1 MHAADP
7 RRAPG
12 LPTSPDVPLIPALRS
27 PTAPLPPVL
36 ASARPA
42 KETTMKRF
50 ILRTLP
56 ILTVLAIGLL
66 PLIGADEV
74 GAPAAKNSVNAFQ
87 MILAAGWTEWQ
98 IILLSVIAFA
108 VAIQLFI
115 TLKREVIIPPGIAE
129 DLHNCFAQSDPTY
142 VSQVIASAIDKK
154 DFGYDAMVAAAE
166 CTATAETNRWNGKIG
181 WLALFASIG
190 TMMGLFGTV
199 WGMIGAFMAMA
210 ANPAG
215 VDAAMLA
222 GTIGGALITTA
233 NGLIVAIPMLICV
246 FILRGRLNQYIL
258 DATVISNEI
267 LDYFRPA
274 R

>member
-1 MHAADP
+1 
-7 RRAPG
+7 
-12 LPTSPDVPLIPALRS
+12 
-27 PTAPLPPVL
+27 
-36 ASARPA
+36 
-42 KETTMKRF
+42 MKRF
-50 ILRTLP
+50 TLRALP
-56 ILTVLAIGLL
+56 ILAVLAIGLL
-66 PLIGADEV
+66 PLIGADEA
-74 GAPAAKNSVNAFQ
+74 APAVKKEISALQ
-87 MILAAGWTEWQ
+87 MIIDSGWTEWQ

-115 TLKREVIIPPGIAE
+115 TLKREAIIPPGIAE
-129 DLHNCFAQSDPTY
+129 DLHNCFAEGVTDEAIENALTMTQNDPTY

-166 CTATAETNRWNGKIG
+166 CTATAEGNRWNTKIG

-190 TMMGLFGTV
+190 TLLGLFGTV
-199 WGMIGAFMAMA
+199 WGMIGAFMDMA

-215 VDAAMLA
+215 VDASMLA

-246 FILRGRLNQYIL
+246 FILRARLNQHIL

-267 LDYFRPA
+267 LDYFRTA

>member
-1 MHAADP
+1 
-7 RRAPG
+7 
-12 LPTSPDVPLIPALRS
+12 
-27 PTAPLPPVL
+27 
-36 ASARPA
+36 
-42 KETTMKRF
+42 MKRF
-50 ILRTLP
+50 ILRALL
-56 ILTVLAIGLL
+56 ILAVLAIGIL
-66 PLIGADEV
+66 PLIGADEAAV
-74 GAPAAKNSVNAFQ
+74 PAAKKEISAFQ
-87 MILAAGWTEWQ
+87 MIIDSGWTEWQ

-108 VAIQLFI
+108 VALQLFI
-115 TLKREVIIPPGIAE
+115 TLKREAIIPPGIAE
-129 DLHNCFAQSDPTY
+129 DLHNCFAEGVTDEAVENALSMTQNDPTY

-166 CTATAETNRWNGKIG
+166 STATAEGNRWNTKIG

-190 TMMGLFGTV
+190 TLLGLFGTV
-199 WGMIGAFMAMA
+199 WGMIGAFMDMA

-215 VDAAMLA
+215 VDASMLA

-246 FILRGRLNQYIL
+246 FILRARLNQYIL

-267 LDYFRPA
+267 LDYFRTA

>member
-1 MHAADP
+1 
-7 RRAPG
+7 
-12 LPTSPDVPLIPALRS
+12 
-27 PTAPLPPVL
+27 
-36 ASARPA
+36 
-42 KETTMKRF
+42 MKRS
-50 ILRTLP
+50 ILRALP
-56 ILTVLAIGLL
+56 ILAVLAIGLL
-66 PLIGADEV
+66 PLIGADEA
-74 GAPAAKNSVNAFQ
+74 GAPAAKKEISAFQ
-87 MILAAGWTEWQ
+87 MIIDSGWTEWQ

-108 VAIQLFI
+108 VALQLFI
-115 TLKREVIIPPGIAE
+115 TLKREAIIPPGIAE
-129 DLHNCFAQSDPTY
+129 DLHNCFAEGVTDEAVENALSMTQNDPTY

-166 CTATAETNRWNGKIG
+166 CTATAEGNRWNNKIG

-190 TMMGLFGTV
+190 TLLGLFGTV
-199 WGMIGAFMAMA
+199 WGMIGAFMDMA

-215 VDAAMLA
+215 VDASMLA

-246 FILRGRLNQYIL
+246 FILRARLNQYIL

-267 LDYFRPA
+267 LDYFRTA

>member
-1 MHAADP
+1 MKSLFA
-7 RRAPG
+7 RV
-12 LPTSPDVPLIPALRS
+12 LPTFALCTLAAMPLLGAEGDAAAGPAPKKS
-27 PTAPLPPVL
+27 V
-36 ASARPA
+36 SA
-42 KETTMKRF
+42 
-50 ILRTLP
+50 L
-56 ILTVLAIGLL
+56 
-66 PLIGADEV
+66 
-74 GAPAAKNSVNAFQ
+74 Q
-87 MILAAGWTEWQ
+87 MIIDSGWTEWQ
-98 IILLSVIAFA
+98 IIVLSVISFA

-115 TLKREVIIPPGIAE
+115 TLKREAIIPPGIAE
-129 DLHNCFAQSDPTY
+129 DLHNCFADGVTDEAVENALNMTQNDPTY
-142 VSQVIASAIDKK
+142 VSQVIASAIDKR

-166 CTATAETNRWNGKIG
+166 STATAEGNRWNGKVG

-199 WGMIGAFMAMA
+199 WGMIGAFMDMA
-210 ANPAG
+210 SNPAG

-246 FILRGRLNQYIL
+246 FILRARLNQYIL

-267 LDYFRPA
+267 LDYFRA